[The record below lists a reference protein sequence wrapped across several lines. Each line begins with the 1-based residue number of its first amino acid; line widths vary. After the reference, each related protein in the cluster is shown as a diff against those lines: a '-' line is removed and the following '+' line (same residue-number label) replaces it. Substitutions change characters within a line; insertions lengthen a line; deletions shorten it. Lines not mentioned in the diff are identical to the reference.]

1 MNKFI
6 DLLKGKCECTQIGLL
21 ILRVLPGYF
30 LIVNHGWKK
39 ITNPEKWNGLGE
51 AVTKYLIGIDFL
63 NPIFG
68 FLAAFAESVGAILVL
83 GGLFT
88 KPAAILVC
96 GTMFFAALYHITGT
110 GNPELALIYFS
121 IFATISAA
129 GPGKYSLDSKF
140 FSNNKN

>member
-6 DLLKGKCECTQIGLL
+6 DLLKSKCECTQIGLL

-39 ITNPEKWNGLGE
+39 IINPEKWNGLGE

-68 FLAAFAESVGAILVL
+68 FLAAFSESVCAILVL
-83 GGLFT
+83 VGLFT